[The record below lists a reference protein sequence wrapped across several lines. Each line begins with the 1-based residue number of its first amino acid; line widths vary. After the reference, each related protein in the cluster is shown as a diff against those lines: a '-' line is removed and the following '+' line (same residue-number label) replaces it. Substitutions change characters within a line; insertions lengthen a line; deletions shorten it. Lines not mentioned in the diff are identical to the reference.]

1 MKIPIKEIESYILLL
16 LSKRLKMKSLNE
28 IKQQIQAL
36 KPVLKKRFKVETIDI
51 FGSYSRGE
59 QTETSDLD
67 LLVTYS
73 ETVDLLL
80 IASLRRYLKR
90 KLHMKVD
97 VVSKEFL
104 NKNIKDHV
112 LEEAVAV

>member
-1 MKIPIKEIESYILLL
+1 MKTLEEV
-16 LSKRLKMKSLNE
+16 KSE
-28 IKQQIQAL
+28 IQAL
-36 KPVLKKRFKVETIDI
+36 KPVLKKRFKVETVDV

-59 QTETSDLD
+59 QTKNSDLD

-73 ETVDLLL
+73 ESVDLLL
-80 IASLRRYLKR
+80 VSSLRRYLKR
-90 KLHMKVD
+90 KLHMRVD

-104 NKNIKDHV
+104 NKRIKDQV

>member
-1 MKIPIKEIESYILLL
+1 
-16 LSKRLKMKSLNE
+16 MKSLDE
-28 IKQQIQAL
+28 IKLQIQAL
-36 KPVLKKRFKVETIDI
+36 KPVLKKRFRVETVDV

-59 QTETSDLD
+59 QTEKSDLD

-73 ETVDLLL
+73 EPVDLLL
-80 IASLRRYLKR
+80 VSSMRRYLKR
-90 KLHMKVD
+90 KLRMRVD

-104 NKNIKDHV
+104 NKNIKDRV

>member
-1 MKIPIKEIESYILLL
+1 MKTLEEVKLE
-16 LSKRLKMKSLNE
+16 
-28 IKQQIQAL
+28 IQAL
-36 KPVLKKRFKVETIDI
+36 KPVLKKRFKVETVDV

-59 QTETSDLD
+59 QTKNSDLD

-73 ETVDLLL
+73 ESVDLLL
-80 IASLRRYLKR
+80 VSSLRRYLRR
-90 KLHMKVD
+90 KLHMRVD

-104 NKNIKDHV
+104 NKRIKDQV